1 MLKILLVGA
10 RGAMGRT
17 LEEVVRENQNYKV
30 IAGID
35 KASDGSFEFPIYDNF
50 SKVVEKA
57 DVIIDFSN
65 RALLDD
71 IISYASSREI
81 PVIFATTGYTDD
93 DLAKIN
99 KIADK
104 IAFMQEGNYSL
115 GINIMLEAARLLAKG
130 LSEFDIEIVESHHNK
145 KKDNPSGTANMI
157 FDAVNSARDN
167 KLNKVMR
174 EISHDDER
182 KPTDVGISSIRAGSI
197 VGEHRLIFAG
207 VDEVLEVKHQA
218 GSKKIFAIGAL
229 KAASFIVGK
238 KPGRYNFKDVIRG
251 MDD

>member
-10 RGAMGRT
+10 RGAMGET
-17 LEEVVRENQNYKV
+17 LAEVVRENENYKI

-35 KASDGSFEFPIYDNF
+35 KASGKDGEFPIYDNF
-50 SKVVEKA
+50 SKVEEKA

-65 RALLDD
+65 RAILDD
-71 IISYASSREI
+71 IISYASSSKTPI
-81 PVIFATTGYTDD
+81 IFATTGYTDE
-93 DLAKIN
+93 DLDKIN
-99 KIADK
+99 GLSDK

-130 LSEFDIEIVESHHNK
+130 LSDFDIEIVESHHNK

-174 EISHDDER
+174 TMTHDDER
-182 KPTDVGISSIRAGSI
+182 KATDVGISSVRAGSI

-218 GSKKIFAIGAL
+218 GSKKIFAIGAI
-229 KAASFIVGK
+229 KAASFIVDK
-238 KPGRYNFKDVIRG
+238 KPGRYDFKDVIRG

>member
-1 MLKILLVGA
+1 MLNILLVGA
-10 RGAMGRT
+10 KGAMGRT
-17 LEEVVRENQNYKV
+17 LTEVVRENDNYKI

-35 KASDGSFEFPIYDNF
+35 KDCDGGSDFPIYDDF
-50 SKVVEKA
+50 SKVEAKA

-81 PVIFATTGYTDD
+81 PVIFATTGYTDE

-99 KIADK
+99 KLSDK

-130 LSEFDIEIVESHHNK
+130 LSDFDIEIVESHHNK

-174 EISHDDER
+174 AMTHDYER
-182 KPTDVGISSIRAGSI
+182 KATDVGISSVRAGSI

-229 KAASFIVGK
+229 KAASFISGK
-238 KPGRYNFKDVIRG
+238 KPGRYDFKDVIRG
-251 MDD
+251 IDD

>member
-10 RGAMGRT
+10 KGAMGRT
-17 LEEVVRENQNYKV
+17 LAEVVRDNENYKI
-30 IAGID
+30 IAGMD
-35 KASDGSFEFPIYDNF
+35 KASDKDGEFPIYDDF
-50 SKVVEKA
+50 SKVEAKA

-65 RALLDD
+65 RAILDD
-71 IISYASSREI
+71 IISYASSSKT

-93 DLAKIN
+93 DLTKIN
-99 KIADK
+99 NLIDK
-104 IAFMQEGNYSL
+104 LAFMQEGNYSL

-130 LSEFDIEIVESHHNK
+130 LSDFDIEIVESHHNK

-174 EISHDDER
+174 AMTHDDER
-182 KPTDVGISSIRAGSI
+182 KPTDVGISSVRAGSI

-229 KAASFIVGK
+229 KAASFIVDK
-238 KPGRYNFKDVIRG
+238 KTGRYDFKDVIRG

>member
-1 MLKILLVGA
+1 MLKVLLVGA
-10 RGAMGRT
+10 KGAMGRT
-17 LEEVVRENQNYKV
+17 LAEVVRENENYKI

-35 KASDGSFEFPIYDNF
+35 KASDKDGEFPIYDNF
-50 SKVVEKA
+50 SKVEDKA

-65 RALLDD
+65 RALLDY
-71 IISYASSREI
+71 IISYASTREI
-81 PVIFATTGYTDD
+81 PVIFATTGYMDD
-93 DLAKIN
+93 DLTKIN
-99 KIADK
+99 GLAGKL
-104 IAFMQEGNYSL
+104 AFMQEGNYSL

-130 LSEFDIEIVESHHNK
+130 LSDFDIEIVESHHNK

-157 FDAVNSARDN
+157 YDAVNSARDN

-174 EISHDDER
+174 AMTHDDER
-182 KPTDVGISSIRAGSI
+182 KATDVGISSVRAGSI

-238 KPGRYNFKDVIRG
+238 KPGRYDFKDVIRG